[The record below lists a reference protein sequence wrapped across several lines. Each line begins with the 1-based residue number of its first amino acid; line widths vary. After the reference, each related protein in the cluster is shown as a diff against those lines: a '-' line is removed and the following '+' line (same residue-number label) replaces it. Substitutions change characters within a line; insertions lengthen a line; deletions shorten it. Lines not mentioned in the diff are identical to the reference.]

1 MNNELNAKMAEVMG
15 WQHIGC
21 KYYDD
26 ENLLMF
32 NDDSQEINLHEIWN
46 PTEDMN
52 QAMVCWK
59 KAKIKMYVSF
69 DPDDP
74 DVFWVSRYVDE
85 IERRV
90 TTASLEELPLA
101 ICSAIKQ
108 AVENK

>member
-1 MNNELNAKMAEVMG
+1 MNDELNAKMAEVMG
-15 WQHIGC
+15 YVKTKWGNNVGYVWKLTDA
-21 KYYDD
+21 KYQPLDW
-26 ENLLMF
+26 
-32 NDDSQEINLHEIWN
+32 WN

-52 QAMVCWK
+52 QAMMCWK

-90 TTASLEELPLA
+90 TTALLEELPLA
-101 ICSAIKQ
+101 ICEAIEQ
-108 AVENK
+108 AGGE